1 MSNLGSFNFICILEN
16 CLRYIDYINLLSFFK
31 NETMIY
37 DNKNIPYFYY
47 INKKFLHKIINSFIH
62 KSNNRIVNIHII
74 ESIIEK
80 IEIKLLYFSDL
91 LISFNINNLNE
102 IIIKKF
108 ICNLIKKLNFFVYTV
123 RKNNKKEVSK
133 KQYRFLE
140 KIMNRYI

>member
-16 CLRYIDYINLLSFFK
+16 CLMYIDYINLLSFFK
-31 NETMIY
+31 NETIIY
-37 DNKNIPYFYY
+37 DNKNIPCFYY
-47 INKKFLHKIINSFIH
+47 INKKFLLKIINSFIH
-62 KSNNRIVNIHII
+62 KSNNRIVNIYFI